1 MGCVQFVIKLGIPN
15 KQIKQIKLGIP
26 NKQFK
31 QIKQF
36 KQFIQIKQIK
46 NWLSGQRQRSLH
58 YWY

>member
-15 KQIKQIKLGIP
+15 KQIKQF
-26 NKQFK
+26 KQFI

-36 KQFIQIKQIK
+36 KQFIQIKQFKQFK

>member
-15 KQIKQIKLGIP
+15 KQFKQIKQIKLGIP

-31 QIKQF
+31 QFIQIK
-36 KQFIQIKQIK
+36 QIKQIK

>member
-15 KQIKQIKLGIP
+15 KQIKQIK
-26 NKQFK
+26 

-36 KQFIQIKQIK
+36 IQIKQIKQIK